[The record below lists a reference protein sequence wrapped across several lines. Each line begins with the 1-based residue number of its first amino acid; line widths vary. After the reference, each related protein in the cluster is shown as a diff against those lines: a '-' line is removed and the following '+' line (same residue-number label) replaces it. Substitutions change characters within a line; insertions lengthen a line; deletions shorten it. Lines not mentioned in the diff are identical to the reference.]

1 MAERYEEALYP
12 FLFERDRADA
22 EAVLASVVE
31 SSRQKAEDVIALR
44 RTSWEQGKEAIVRA
58 AIAMADAFA
67 HGGTLYVFGNGG
79 SATDAQDVAADFM
92 RPALPGR
99 RPLPCYALT
108 VDTAVITAVGNDVH
122 FENVFLRQ
130 IIAFG
135 RPGDIALGISTSGNS
150 PNVLKGLEQAKRQGM
165 LTVAVVGY
173 DGGEMGRSPAVDHV
187 LLTPSTYVPR
197 IQEAQ
202 GTVLHLLWELIH
214 RVLEARER
222 GEAA

>member
-1 MAERYEEALYP
+1 MAEEYERILYP
-12 FLFERDRADA
+12 YLFEDRADA
-22 EAVLASVVE
+22 EAVLAEVVA
-31 SSRQKAEDVIALR
+31 STLQKVEDICALR
-44 RTSWEQGKEAIVRA
+44 RTSWEQGREAIVRA
-58 AIAMADAFA
+58 AVAMAEAFA
-67 HGGTLYVFGNGG
+67 RGATLYVFGNGG

-108 VDTAVITAVGNDVH
+108 VDTAVITAVGNDIH
-122 FENVFLRQ
+122 FDSVFLRQ
-130 IIAFG
+130 LIAFG
-135 RPGDIALGISTSGNS
+135 RPGDVALGISTSGSS
-150 PNVLKGLEQAKRQGM
+150 PNVLRGLEQAKRQGM

-202 GTVLHLLWELIH
+202 ATVLHLLWELVH
-214 RVLEARER
+214 RALEAGER